1 MLFNLDSSK
10 PVQEVQLSRKEEV
23 QIHPMISLNK
33 IQVERASYQKHLGT
47 LLDEK
52 LNLKQHIGSAILK
65 LN

>member
-10 PVQEVQLSRKEEV
+10 LVQDVQLSRKEKV
-23 QIHPMISLNK
+23 QIHPTISLNK
-33 IQVERASYQKHLGT
+33 IQVERASYQKQLGT

>member
-10 PVQEVQLSRKEEV
+10 PVQEVQLSRKEKV

>member
-10 PVQEVQLSRKEEV
+10 PVQDVQLSRKEKV
-23 QIHPMISLNK
+23 QIHPTISLNK

-47 LLDEK
+47 LPDEK

>member
-1 MLFNLDSSK
+1 MLSNLDSSK
-10 PVQEVQLSRKEEV
+10 PVQEVQLSRKEKV
-23 QIHPMISLNK
+23 QIHPTISLNK

>member
-1 MLFNLDSSK
+1 MLFNLHSSK
-10 PVQEVQLSRKEEV
+10 PVQEVQLSRKEKV
-23 QIHPMISLNK
+23 QIHPTISLNK